1 MDPATAVGS
10 ILAAFGLSGAA
21 GLNAFVPLL
30 ATALLNRLDVIE
42 LAAPYDT
49 LSSTTGLVVLGVLTV
64 ADLVG
69 DKIPGV
75 DHVLHVAG
83 TVVAPAAGAV
93 LFAGQS
99 GAESD
104 LPAVVAIVLGALT
117 AGTLHAGRASLRP
130 VSTAGTGGIGNPVLS
145 TVEDVASAG
154 LTAFAL
160 VVPLLAVLA
169 LAGLLVAV
177 WLAWRRVRARRRPA

>member
-21 GLNAFVPLL
+21 GLNAFVPLF
-30 ATALLNRLDVIE
+30 ATALLNRLDVID

-49 LSSTTGLVVLGVLTV
+49 LSSTTGLVVLGVLMV

-69 DKIPGV
+69 DKVPGV

-93 LFAGQS
+93 LFTGQS

-104 LPAVVAIVLGALT
+104 LPAIVAIVLGALT
-117 AGTLHAGRASLRP
+117 AGTLHAGRASVRP
-130 VSTAGTGGIGNPVLS
+130 MSTAGTGGLGNPVLS

-154 LTAFAL
+154 LTVVAL
-160 VVPLLAVLA
+160 VLPLLAVLVV
-169 LAGLLVAV
+169 AGLLVAA
-177 WLAWRRVRARRRPA
+177 WLAWRRVRARRQAV